1 METPIFKKKLK
12 TNKQHITKLQRKEVE
27 IKKIH
32 ISQKM
37 RELPAVQVHATN
49 KV

>member
-1 METPIFKKKLK
+1 M
-12 TNKQHITKLQRKEVE
+12 KEVE
-27 IKKIH
+27 IQKIH